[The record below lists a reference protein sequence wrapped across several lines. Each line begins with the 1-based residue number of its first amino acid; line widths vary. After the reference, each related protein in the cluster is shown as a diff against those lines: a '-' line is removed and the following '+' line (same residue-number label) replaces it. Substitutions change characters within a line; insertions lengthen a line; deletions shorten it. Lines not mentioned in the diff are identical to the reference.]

1 MRLELFKRTD
11 LSLQALERLAE
22 SDGGMAGAEL
32 ASLIGT
38 STHYLPQV
46 MKPLVGAGWVKA
58 TSGSARGDIP
68 SKEISSG
75 FPSSMSS
82 RPLRGQPTTGNVY

>member
-11 LSLQALERLAE
+11 LSLRALERLAE

-38 STHYLPQV
+38 SAHYVPQV

-58 TSGSARGDIP
+58 TSGPHGGYSFQGDLERL
-68 SKEISSG
+68 SVLDVVEAVE
-75 FPSSMSS
+75 
-82 RPLRGQPTTGNVY
+82 GQPTTGNVY